1 MNQTDL
7 RVAEDPEERKR
18 HEVRYPY
25 TAPQPSPA
33 VQGDIPDVVDVPDQ
47 CPYFARALLVMC
59 GWRDGVP
66 PAQHRRERAMTTDTR
81 LAPTDAEEVEHG

>member
-1 MNQTDL
+1 MNQADL

-18 HEVRYPY
+18 HEVHYPY

-47 CPYFARALLVMC
+47 CPYFGPSPHRDVWLAGWYAARKQGANH
-59 GWRDGVP
+59 D
-66 PAQHRRERAMTTDTR
+66 
-81 LAPTDAEEVEHG
+81 